1 MSTRRFTIA
10 ALVLLAAPMIAG
22 AQDWKDD
29 APGKTHRID
38 VAALPA
44 PFATQSAADFPRIVP
59 KPNDAKL
66 SVPPGFKVDVFTRDV
81 DGPRT
86 MRAAPN
92 GDIFVT
98 ETQQG
103 RIKILHPSADGS
115 TAMVASVYAEGLNGP
130 FGMQFYPAG
139 ARPQWLYVT
148 EKNRVLRYA
157 YKAGDAKAGG
167 APEVL
172 VPQLA
177 PTADMGHS
185 TRDLV
190 FSPDGRKMYV
200 AVGSQSNVADDMGK
214 KSADEVKAWEADK
227 MIGAAWGNETNR
239 ADVLVFD
246 TASPGKG
253 KIFATGIRN
262 CVALAMQSTGDLWC
276 TVNERDALGDNL
288 VPDYSTRV
296 KEGGYY
302 GWPWYYMGNHEDPRR
317 KGERPDLAG
326 KAIVPDVLYQAH
338 SAAVGFTFY
347 TASNGKSA
355 FPAEY
360 NGNGF
365 AVFHGSWNRASRTGH
380 KVVRV
385 LMKDGKP
392 TGEYQDFLTGFI
404 APDGK
409 PWGRP
414 NSIAQIGDGS
424 LLLADDDGDVIYR
437 ISYSR

>member
-10 ALVLLAAPMIAG
+10 ALVLVAPLVAG
-22 AQDWKDD
+22 AQDWKED
-29 APGKTHRID
+29 APGKIHRID

-44 PFATQSAADFPRIVP
+44 PNATPSAADFPRIVP

-86 MRAAPN
+86 MRVAPN

-103 RIKILHPSADGS
+103 RIKILHPSGDGA
-115 TAMVASVYAEGLNGP
+115 TATVASVYAEGLNGP

-139 ARPQWLYVT
+139 AQPQWLYVT

-157 YKAGDAKAGG
+157 YKPGDAKASG
-167 APEVL
+167 APEV
-172 VPQLA
+172 VVAELA
-177 PTADMGHS
+177 PTANMGHS

-200 AVGSQSNVADDMGK
+200 AVGSQSNVGDDMGK
-214 KSADEVKAWEADK
+214 KTPEEVKAWEADRP
-227 MIGAAWGNETNR
+227 MGAAWGSETNR

-276 TVNERDALGDNL
+276 TTNERDALGDNL

-296 KEGGYY
+296 KEGAFY
-302 GWPWYYMGNHEDPRR
+302 GWPWYYLGDHEDPRHA
-317 KGERPDLAG
+317 GERPDLKG
-326 KAIVPDVLYQAH
+326 KITLPDVPYQAH

-347 TASNGKSA
+347 TARSGRSA

-360 NGNGF
+360 VGDGF
-365 AVFHGSWNRASRTGH
+365 AVFHGSWNRSSRTGH

-385 LMKDGKP
+385 PIKNGAP
-392 TGEYQDFLTGFI
+392 TGEYVDFLVGFI
-404 APDGK
+404 TPDGK
-409 PWGRP
+409 PWARP
-414 NSIAQIGDGS
+414 SEIVEANDGS
-424 LLLADDDGDVIYR
+424 LLLSDDDANLIYR
-437 ISYSR
+437 ISYSK